1 MCTIM
6 KRQGPSL
13 KYLEEVR
20 PVLFRVYVLGMRWT
34 IHCLTISA
42 CVA

>member
-20 PVLFRVYVLGMRWT
+20 PVLWWGLGSGERGGRFT
-34 IHCLTISA
+34 A
-42 CVA
+42 